1 MEMKIIWI
9 VNYYST
15 PPEYASNPRHLE
27 FAHYLMGAGYDV
39 TIFSSGFLCDKE
51 LDLVPEGKFK
61 EVQYGELKF
70 NHIKS
75 PHYKGNG
82 LKRMLS
88 IFQFAW
94 RLFTLRKKFEKPD
107 IILHNIHAPFDYP
120 VAWCATCLKA
130 KYIVEAWDLWP
141 DSFVRFKLISPTNP
155 AVKWAY
161 YIERRLYERADKII
175 FTFEGGLDYLRE
187 RRWLIELGGKIDAN
201 KIYYI
206 NNGVNID
213 KFKEDKNLYQLQD
226 EDLEDKEHFK
236 IIYLGSIRLAN
247 NIKLLIDAASILKDN
262 SKYKFLIYGDG
273 SDRAYL
279 EQYCKENNIINVVFK
294 DKWIPF
300 LYVPYVLSK
309 SSLNI
314 LNYQK
319 EFGNY
324 GISSGKLFQYLASAK
339 PICCNINI
347 NYCLITKYS
356 LGIAKQFDNSQEYA
370 DAIRTFGE
378 MDNES
383 YSAICNRVNEVAKQF
398 DYKVL
403 TNKLIQVIDDLY
415 HV

>member
-1 MEMKIIWI
+1 MKIIWI

-15 PPEYASNPRHLE
+15 PPEFALNPRHLE

-39 TIFSSGFLCDKE
+39 TIISSGFLRDE
-51 LDLVPEGKFK
+51 GLDLVPKGKYR
-61 EVQYGELKF
+61 EVQYGKYKF
-70 NHIKS
+70 THIKVR
-75 PHYKGNG
+75 HYKGNG
-82 LKRMLS
+82 LDRMFS

-94 RLFTLRKKFEKPD
+94 RLFELRKKFDKPD

-120 VAWCATCLKA
+120 VAWCAKSLKA

-141 DSFVRFKLISPTNP
+141 DSFVRFKLISSKNP

-161 YIERRLYERADKII
+161 YIERKLYEKADKII

-187 RRWLIELGGKIDAN
+187 RRWLEELGGKIDAD

-213 KFKEDKNLYQLQD
+213 KFNEDKELYRLQD

-247 NIKLLIDAASILKDN
+247 NIKQLIDAASILKND

-319 EFGNY
+319 DFGIY

-339 PICCNINI
+339 PIFCNINI
-347 NYCLITKYS
+347 NHCLITIYS
-356 LGIAKQFDNSQEYA
+356 LGVAKQFDNSKEYA

-378 MDNES
+378 MDDES
-383 YSAICNRVNEVAKQF
+383 YSSMCGRAKEVAKQF

-403 TNKLIQVIDDLY
+403 SNKLIQVIEDLY